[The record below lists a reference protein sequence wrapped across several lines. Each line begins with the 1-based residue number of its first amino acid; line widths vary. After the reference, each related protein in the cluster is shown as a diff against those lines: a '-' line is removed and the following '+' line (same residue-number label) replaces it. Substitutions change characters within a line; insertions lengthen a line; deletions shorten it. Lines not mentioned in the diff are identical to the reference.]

1 MCSIHAKKEMLTFEK
16 KFTMRYIKDI
26 PNPKFKISLY
36 QWNNKYI
43 IKMESEMFEQ
53 TYKIDQYEV
62 ENIEELEKCL
72 DTTLLEAVLSRFDAM
87 NKDFTSSLTRN
98 EIIF

>member
-1 MCSIHAKKEMLTFEK
+1 MLTFEK

-53 TYKIDQYEV
+53 TYKIDQYEIANV
-62 ENIEELEKCL
+62 EEIEACMDATFLETATK
-72 DTTLLEAVLSRFDAM
+72 RFMAM
-87 NKDFTSSLTRN
+87 EDDFMDSLKRN
-98 EIIF
+98 EVIF